1 MWLKRLTP
9 QNIVIGGAAGAFPP
23 IIGWAVVTGNI
34 GFESL
39 LMFALIFVWTPPHFW
54 SLALFMKDD
63 YDNAN
68 VPMLTVTNGRRS
80 TRNHIFV
87 YSLAL
92 AVVSLAIYF
101 SSLGGPIYFVMAML
115 LNLKLV
121 FAAFKLWLR
130 SETQC
135 IVDNSILER
144 KFFKFSLIYL
154 FIHFGVI
161 ILEAKINIPWPGV

>member
-1 MWLKRLTP
+1 
-9 QNIVIGGAAGAFPP
+9 
-23 IIGWAVVTGNI
+23 
-34 GFESL
+34 
-39 LMFALIFVWTPPHFW
+39 
-54 SLALFMKDD
+54 MKDD

-87 YSLAL
+87 YSLVL

-101 SSLGGPIYFVMAML
+101 SSLGGPIYFVVATL

-121 FAAFKLWLR
+121 LAAFKLWLR

-161 ILEAKINIPWPGV
+161 ILEAKINIPWPGF